1 MYTLFPLQSLLL
13 YYAVASTA
21 AVQTMLARDT
31 CPCKIDN
38 KTRTANCA
46 NQQLGCVPDCVPDS
60 TEKLNLTNN
69 EITELRPRGFQ
80 RFQNLTRLI
89 MSFNYIAVMPIDVFH
104 GISKLKHLDLSS
116 GISRM
121 GSLNGSYFNKLP
133 NLQKLLLPFNNLFY
147 ISEDVFKGLLNLKF
161 LSLEFNNLEYFSGK
175 LFQELASLKVL
186 ILDKNNLYHTMSLPV
201 EIFQPLHS
209 LQELHISGICPPQK
223 NCTYR
228 DEQLS
233 KIPSLK
239 KLYMDGLPNQTFG
252 NGFALLRNLEELYL
266 ETYWQ
271 GYCYLRNLKRQT
283 FQAFRNTSLSK
294 LVMPTCEIDTIEPYT
309 FEHLRNLRT
318 LDLSFN
324 PNLCEAG
331 LYNLTSG
338 LNTTSITNLTVAGI
352 CKELRSWFLSPGDL
366 KGIQATNLEILDLSK
381 GTLFLIRSELFQHLP
396 KTLKHF
402 YVQENYIAAIDLHWI
417 KELNNLI
424 SFNISKQKNLVSET
438 SVINGS
444 SLYVDVDKQDSA
456 LDRKVNAMTAG
467 RNINSLTQKTKFRA
481 RKSITPFN
489 YTLISKRQKPP
500 VLSRLVSDLQNR
512 SAQVNSTIW
521 CVSLPSTLVSI
532 DLSYSELLE
541 SILPCESENNL
552 KSFNTSHQKKLLPVK
567 TLLKKLRNMRFLEN
581 LDISGNRIKT
591 LAEDV
596 FSSLTA
602 LKYLT
607 ISNND
612 LIDVSFGLNQFKDLR
627 TLDLS
632 DNKIQYASKAFTE
645 ELELVASRTGLVI
658 HLEGNALI
666 CDCHHIEFTAWLRY
680 TNTIY
685 NKDTLMC
692 KYENGSQ
699 VSLRRI
705 SHIHNRLLDECI
717 ATKVLVGCIV
727 GFFILLLLLLL
738 IWLAYYKRWQL
749 RYLVYIGR
757 RRVNPYHPL
766 EEAEVEFDYD
776 IYISYERDDIFNSDQ
791 TIHEFVTEKVY
802 PMLKNCGFRVLIREE
817 LDAGKPLY
825 HSIPKALRKARSVVV
840 LLSREYCKEYWN
852 IFEFNISVLEGLYT
866 KREVVIPVILDNLVA
881 ADLHDEVYTYLKSD
895 IVPVFPKERNVADL
909 IDHLA
914 EKAMQ

>member
-1 MYTLFPLQSLLL
+1 MNTLFPLQSLLL
-13 YYAVASTA
+13 YCAVASTTT
-21 AVQTMLARDT
+21 VQTTLLRDT

-46 NQQLGCVPDCVPDS
+46 NHQLEYVPDCVPDS
-60 TEKLNLTNN
+60 TETLNLTKN
-69 EITELRPRGFQ
+69 EIIELRPRNFQ

-89 MSFNYIAVMPIDVFH
+89 MSYNFIAVIPIDVFQ
-104 GISKLKHLDLSS
+104 GISKLKHLDLTYS
-116 GISRM
+116 IILVR
-121 GSLNGSYFNKLP
+121 SLNGSYFNKLP
-133 NLQKLLLPFNNLFY
+133 NLQTLLLPLNNLFN
-147 ISEDVFKGLLNLKF
+147 ISEDLFKGLFKLES
-161 LSLEFNNLEYFSGK
+161 LSLLGNNLQYLRGK
-175 LFQELASLKVL
+175 LFQDLVSLKVL
-186 ILDKNNLYHTMSLPV
+186 ILGHNDLYHTMSLPV

-209 LQELHISGICPPQK
+209 LQELHISGMCPPQK

-239 KLYMDGLPNQTFG
+239 RLYMDGLPNQIFG
-252 NGFALLRNLEELYL
+252 KGFALLRNLEELYL
-266 ETYWQ
+266 ETYWR

-283 FQAFRNTSLSK
+283 FQALRNTSLSK

-324 PNLCEAG
+324 PNLCETG

-352 CKELRSWFLSPGDL
+352 CKELRSWFLSPADL

-381 GTLFLIRSELFQHLP
+381 GTLFFILPELFQTLP
-396 KTLKHF
+396 KALKHF
-402 YVQENYIAAIDLHWI
+402 HVQENYIVGIDLHWI

-424 SFNISKQKNLVSET
+424 SFNISKQNNLVSET

-444 SLYVDVDKQDSA
+444 SLYADVDKQDSD
-456 LDRKVNAMTAG
+456 LDRKLNVITAG

-500 VLSRLVSDLQNR
+500 VISRLVSDLQNR
-512 SAQVNSTIW
+512 SAQVNSTNE

-532 DLSYSELLE
+532 DLSYSALLE

-567 TLLKKLRNMRFLEN
+567 TLLKKLQNMRFLEN

-591 LAEDV
+591 LAESV

-632 DNKIQYASKAFTE
+632 NNKIQYASKAFTE
-645 ELELVASRTGLVI
+645 ELESVASHTGLVLRI
-658 HLEGNALI
+658 EGNALI

-699 VSLRRI
+699 VSLQRI

-766 EEAEVEFDYD
+766 EEAEVDFDYD
-776 IYISYERDDIFNSDQ
+776 IYISYEGDDIFNSDQ
-791 TIHEFVTEKVY
+791 TIHQFVTEKVY
-802 PMLKNCGFRVLIREE
+802 PRLKDRGFRVLIREE
-817 LDAGKPLY
+817 LDIGKPLY
-825 HSIPKALRKARSVVV
+825 HIIPQALRKSRSVVV
-840 LLSREYCKEYWN
+840 LLSRNYCKLYEN
-852 IFEFNISVLEGLYT
+852 VLEFNISVLEGLYT

-881 ADLHDEVYTYLKSD
+881 ADLHEEVYTYLKSD
-895 IVPVFPKERNVADL
+895 IVPVFPKERDVSDL
-909 IDHLA
+909 IEHLV